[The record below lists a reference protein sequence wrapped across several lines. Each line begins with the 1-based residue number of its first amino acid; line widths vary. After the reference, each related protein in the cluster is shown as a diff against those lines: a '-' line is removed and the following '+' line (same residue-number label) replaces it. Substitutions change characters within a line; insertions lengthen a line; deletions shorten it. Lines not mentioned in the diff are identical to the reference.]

1 MKTKQRQNVWKL
13 KRTQKAEEVSVVQEL
28 LQQRQVLQSVVFK
41 VHVAQ
46 QVNK

>member
-1 MKTKQRQNVWKL
+1 MRKV
-13 KRTQKAEEVSVVQEL
+13 EEVSVVQEL
-28 LQQRQVLQSVVFK
+28 LQQRLVRLSVVFK

>member
-1 MKTKQRQNVWKL
+1 M
-13 KRTQKAEEVSVVQEL
+13 QKVEEESVVQEL
-28 LQQRQVLQSVVFK
+28 LQQHQVRLSVVFK